1 MPVYDAVNTPYEVHE
16 GDFPRDRSLEEQFAF
31 LLRYV
36 ILAPSTHNTQPWKF
50 SISREGIE
58 IYGDYARRMPV
69 VDPGNREMLM
79 SIGAA
84 VFNLRVAAAH
94 FELHCR
100 VDYNLSGDSERPLA
114 FARLEPSLSRSNEG
128 SDLDSLFPYLTM
140 RHTTRSPFLLT
151 RIPASILERLA
162 GIGERGRAA
171 LRISTD
177 GALNTKIADL
187 VAEAERAQLADQE
200 FRKNLAEWVRP
211 EGSGHADGITASALG
226 LEGLASGLAP
236 HVARTMDP
244 GRMRAAQDKNLCI
257 EAPALAVILGED
269 SVPHWLDAGE
279 MLEHLLLTIVREGM
293 HFSYFNLPIHVP
305 EYRARIRGLLGSSS
319 WPQLL
324 LRIGYCLAMP
334 PRTPRRP
341 LTDVMVTMKA
351 V

>member
-1 MPVYDAVNTPYEVHE
+1 MAKYDSVNTPYEVHE
-16 GDFPRDRSLEEQFAF
+16 GDFPRDRSREEQFAF

-50 SISREGIE
+50 AISREGIE

-94 FELHCR
+94 FGLQCS

-114 FARLEPSLSRSNEG
+114 FARLEPSFSPGGETG
-128 SDLDSLFPYLTM
+128 LDPLFPFLTM

-151 RIPASILERLA
+151 RIPASVLERLA
-162 GIGERGRAA
+162 GFGERGHAA

-177 GALNTKIADL
+177 GTLNTKIADL

-200 FRKNLAEWVRP
+200 FRNDLAGWIRP
-211 EGSGHADGITASALG
+211 DGSEYQDGITAAALG
-226 LEGLASGLAP
+226 LEGPASKLVP
-236 HVARTMDP
+236 YITRTTDL
-244 GRMRAAQDKNLCI
+244 GKVRAAQDKNLCI
-257 EAPALAVILGED
+257 DAPALAVILGED

-279 MLEHLLLTIVREGM
+279 MLEHLLLTTVREGM
-293 HFSYFNLPIHVP
+293 HFSYFNVPIHVP
-305 EYRARIRGLLGSSS
+305 EYRARIRGLLGLPG

-341 LTDVMVTMKA
+341 LAEVILTMNT